1 MSLTKVKL
9 PENVIA
15 DLYKQSLVV
24 DETVVVEPAKPR
36 PEQQVQPQTTAMPE
50 SPAPAAA
57 KPAHPTPPAAATV
70 YKSLGNNAKNIT
82 IIVHFANEVFLPETQ
97 LQFLTKM
104 LGACKLNLADVA
116 IVNHA
121 ASPVNIEHLKLQLY
135 PTFVL
140 LFGVEPTDIQLPINF
155 PAYKEQPYAGTT
167 YLYAPALEVLNQES
181 AEAKQA
187 KRKLWDCLKRMFV

>member
-1 MSLTKVKL
+1 MSLTNIKL

-15 DLYKQSLVV
+15 TLYRQSLVV
-24 DETVVVEPAKPR
+24 DDSVVAATPV
-36 PEQQVQPQTTAMPE
+36 QQEEAVK
-50 SPAPAAA
+50 PAP
-57 KPAHPTPPAAATV
+57 KPVQTAQPTATTQ

-82 IIVHFANEVFLPETQ
+82 VIVHFANEVFLPEGE

-121 ASPVNIEHLKLQLY
+121 TSPVNIETLKLQLY
-135 PTFVL
+135 PHHVL
-140 LFGVEPTDIQLPINF
+140 LFGVEPTEIHLPINF
-155 PAYKEQPYAGTT
+155 PSYKEQPYAGTT
-167 YLYAPALEVLNQES
+167 YLHAPGLELLNQES
-181 AEAKQA
+181 AEAKLA